1 MGDEV
6 GKIGMKLQDYS
17 IRMLIVTDQRGPKKN
32 NNLAGSPNRVFWGG
46 TCSGII

>member
-17 IRMLIVTDQRGPKKN
+17 IRMLIVTDQRGPKKIIIW
-32 NNLAGSPNRVFWGG
+32 LVHLTGFFGVGRVQV
-46 TCSGII
+46 